1 MEGLV
6 AVSLLLLSHST
17 SRRVLRQQRKLI
29 RHRDQKAMV
38 AYAKRMKRFKVA
50 PDRSNIPVGT
60 HLLLSGILIS
70 VNGVILDIGLP
81 GWMTEHLP
89 KDSDKAIKSR
99 LKRRSS
105 KMQKARQPRLKPLGE
120 GWWLKRPKED
130 GAEIPALERLVGKV
144 AYRGRPSYIDRKQ
157 GVGARPTGQI
167 PGKSR
172 PVHTLDLGKRGI
184 PTNTRISERN
194 SSKPKFE
201 PTSSVRSSR
210 RKRPSRRK

>member
-6 AVSLLLLSHST
+6 ATVLLLFGHST

-60 HLLLSGILIS
+60 HLLISGILVS
-70 VNGVILDIGLP
+70 VNGIILDVGLP

-99 LKRRSS
+99 LKRRSG
-105 KMQKARQPRLKPLGE
+105 KMSKARPPRLKPLGE

-130 GAEIPALERLVGKV
+130 GAETAALERLVGKV
-144 AYRGRPSYIDRKQ
+144 AYRGRPSYIDRKK
-157 GVGARPTGQI
+157 GIGARPTGQI
-167 PGKSR
+167 PGASK
-172 PVHTLDLGKRGI
+172 PVHTLDLGRRGI
-184 PTNTRISERN
+184 PTNTRVSERN

-201 PTSSVRSSR
+201 PKSKVRDTR
-210 RKRPSRRK
+210 RRPPSRK

>member
-1 MEGLV
+1 
-6 AVSLLLLSHST
+6 
-17 SRRVLRQQRKLI
+17 
-29 RHRDQKAMV
+29 
-38 AYAKRMKRFKVA
+38 
-50 PDRSNIPVGT
+50 
-60 HLLLSGILIS
+60 
-70 VNGVILDIGLP
+70 
-81 GWMTEHLP
+81 
-89 KDSDKAIKSR
+89 
-99 LKRRSS
+99 
-105 KMQKARQPRLKPLGE
+105 MQKARQPRLKPLGE

-144 AYRGRPSYIDRKQ
+144 AYRGRPTYIDRKQ

>member
-1 MEGLV
+1 M
-6 AVSLLLLSHST
+6 LSHST
-17 SRRVLRQQRKLI
+17 TRRVLSQQRKLI

-38 AYAKRMKRFKVA
+38 AYAKRMKRYKVA

-60 HLLLSGILIS
+60 HLLISGILVS
-70 VNGVILDIGLP
+70 VNGVILDVGLP

-99 LKRRSS
+99 LKRRSG
-105 KMQKARQPRLKPLGE
+105 KMAKARPPRLKPLGE

-144 AYRGRPSYIDRKQ
+144 AYRGRPSYVDRKK

-167 PGKSR
+167 PGRSR
-172 PVHTLDLGKRGI
+172 PAHTLDLGKRGI
-184 PTNTRISERN
+184 PTNTRVSERK
-194 SSKPKFE
+194 SGKPKFE
-201 PTSSVRSSR
+201 PKSNVRNTGRRPPTR
-210 RKRPSRRK
+210 RK